1 MFSATGANQ
10 EEIKEDKSNEITLV
24 NAELIRSNTEKDI
37 ENTENTLKG
46 KVQQSASE
54 KIVQ

>member
-24 NAELIRSNTEKDI
+24 NAELIRSSTEKDI